1 MRRRWQT
8 LLEGLATSLQLVDPL
23 GKHAHA
29 DGLAPKDDLVFLR
42 LVSIPK
48 GRKLLSKVSPATLSS
63 RRAHLNSLY
72 IFRHLR
78 FLFSVLPSD
87 SGATETTINLSR
99 VVSSCV
105 RGMDLSA
112 VSVCLTVVVCSS
124 KQPPFRPRGSS
135 TGDGASVILKSV
147 LEMATEILIDPHVAG
162 NSNMNN

>member
-29 DGLAPKDDLVFLR
+29 DGLAPKDDRVFLR
-42 LVSIPK
+42 LVSIRK

-72 IFRHLR
+72 IFRHLI

-87 SGATETTINLSR
+87 SGATETTTNLSR

-124 KQPPFRPRGSS
+124 KQPPFRP
-135 TGDGASVILKSV
+135 
-147 LEMATEILIDPHVAG
+147 LEALLVMELL
-162 NSNMNN
+162 